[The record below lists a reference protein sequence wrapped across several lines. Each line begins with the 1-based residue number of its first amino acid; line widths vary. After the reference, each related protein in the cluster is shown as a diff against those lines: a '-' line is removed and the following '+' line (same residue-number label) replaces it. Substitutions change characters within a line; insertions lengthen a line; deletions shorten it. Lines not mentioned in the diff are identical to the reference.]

1 MARLL
6 WELPSS
12 ENGLS
17 LTECQILDAVALGV
31 ARPKDL
37 FEAVSQAENRVL
49 YNDWEFWALLEGMF
63 LGAQPLLEIDD
74 RGSFLRPPLELAWT
88 DFEGQQFRLTDG
100 GKRILNRQEG
110 DWGALGERWLGG
122 TKIDAE
128 SVWRWD
134 YGNGRLLAVG

>member
-1 MARLL
+1 
-6 WELPSS
+6 
-12 ENGLS
+12 
-17 LTECQILDAVALGV
+17 
-31 ARPKDL
+31 
-37 FEAVSQAENRVL
+37 
-49 YNDWEFWALLEGMF
+49 LEGMF